1 MRGPGSYLTG
11 SRRLPQMAKRRKSTS
26 AIGKFPP
33 RHASIRPEEFP
44 VGSAQSR
51 AAVRELLMQSQKRI
65 QLIFACP
72 EEPLNLG
79 ESRCFRS
86 ACPDGTIIEVVELAG
101 NGAELSESELE
112 KFILRHPIVYDRS
125 RNTYPQSYE

>member
-11 SRRLPQMAKRRKSTS
+11 LRHWPQMAKRRKSKS
-26 AIGKFPP
+26 SIGKFPP
-33 RHASIRPEEFP
+33 RHQIIRPEEFP

-51 AAVRELLMQSQKRI
+51 AAVRELLMQTHKRI
-65 QLIFACP
+65 VVIFACP

-86 ACPDGTIIEVVELAG
+86 GCPDGTIIEVVHLAG
-101 NGAELSESELE
+101 NSAELSELELE
-112 KFILRHPIVYDRS
+112 KFILRHPI
-125 RNTYPQSYE
+125 